1 MAASAGVGAV
11 LIGWAITAFGMLA
24 LALVFQTLANRKP
37 NLDGG
42 VYAYAKA
49 GFGNYMG
56 FASAWGYWI
65 SAWLGNV
72 GYYVLLF
79 STLGYFFPVFGEGN
93 TLPAFACS
101 SALLWSVH
109 FLVLRGIKE
118 ASFINQIT
126 TIAKIVPLVLFMLIC
141 LLAFRLDIFSADIW
155 ARSNPALGG
164 VHDQVRNMMLVTVW
178 VFVGIEGATVFSAR
192 AADRKSVGKATVI
205 GFFVVLLVLV
215 LVNVLS
221 LGIMTQRQL
230 AGLKNPSMAGVLE
243 HVIGHWGVVL

>member
-1 MAASAGVGAV
+1 MSDATHGFDAAGERRHTNGLRLGALVALVVGSMIGGGIFSLPQNMAASAGVGAV

-79 STLGYFFPVFGEGN
+79 STLGYFSPYSAKAIRYPHS
-93 TLPAFACS
+93 PAPRRCYGACTF
-101 SALLWSVH
+101 WY
-109 FLVLRGIKE
+109 
-118 ASFINQIT
+118 
-126 TIAKIVPLVLFMLIC
+126 C
-141 LLAFRLDIFSADIW
+141 
-155 ARSNPALGG
+155 
-164 VHDQVRNMMLVTVW
+164 
-178 VFVGIEGATVFSAR
+178 
-192 AADRKSVGKATVI
+192 AA
-205 GFFVVLLVLV
+205 
-215 LVNVLS
+215 
-221 LGIMTQRQL
+221 
-230 AGLKNPSMAGVLE
+230 
-243 HVIGHWGVVL
+243 